1 MNETLLLTDCA
12 NYCSTSASAIRL
24 AKDHVLLDPGPRQH
38 QLLME
43 LTLIDVDHLLASL
56 HQLSDLSHC
65 LQLLLRYLFLLLHL
79 AAVSILWLA
88 VSDIVLLVDISDTF
102 V

>member
-1 MNETLLLTDCA
+1 MNQTLLLTNCT
-12 NYCSTSASAIRL
+12 NYCSTSTSAIRL
-24 AKDHVLLDPGPRQH
+24 SKDHVLLNPGPRQH
-38 QLLME
+38 QLLVE

>member
-1 MNETLLLTDCA
+1 MNQTLLLTDGP
-12 NYCSTSASAIRL
+12 NYCSTSASAIGL
-24 AKDHVLLDPGPRQH
+24 SKDHVLLDPGPRQH
-38 QLLME
+38 QLLVE

-79 AAVSILWLA
+79 AAVGILWLT
-88 VSDIVLLVDISDTF
+88 VNDLVLLVDLCDSII
-102 V
+102 

>member
-1 MNETLLLTDCA
+1 
-12 NYCSTSASAIRL
+12 
-24 AKDHVLLDPGPRQH
+24 
-38 QLLME
+38 ME

-56 HQLSDLSHC
+56 HQLGDFSHY

-79 AAVSILWLA
+79 AAVSILRLA
-88 VSDIVLLVDISDTF
+88 VGDIVLLVYISDTF